1 MKKHN
6 TPTATKTPRS
16 SSLRKRRTILVSVLV
31 ILGVLCASLAVTAR
45 WIATTITDEDKY
57 VSAVSNLAQDHQI
70 QGLISRT
77 ITDTALEKADIE
89 QRIAESDNETL
100 GKINRVV
107 GIVQGRNLGDQLEAY
122 IRPRLTNAINQVISS
137 TTFQNLWAAANRETY
152 SALMSALEDPD
163 RSQDTIAIDL
173 TEIIR
178 NANTSLS
185 SVERIDNALARTT
198 ITVPLLEEEQLST
211 LRAYYNLVNALAV
224 WLPIV
229 AVAALGMA
237 LYLARRTMLTGIS
250 IAVLIIASAGIP
262 YFIRFAIHIFP
273 PQSLMGDEMS
283 AVLGE
288 RLVEAVLDDVA
299 HAYLRVIPIG
309 GAILLAV
316 LLAWYF
322 MRRRVI

>member
-1 MKKHN
+1 M
-6 TPTATKTPRS
+6 
-16 SSLRKRRTILVSVLV
+16 
-31 ILGVLCASLAVTAR
+31 LCASLAVTAR